1 LLNKET
7 LQILQSITGIT
18 NSAIITYPIT
28 TIQNYNKNVIGTID
42 FSVNE
47 DGGWEEFGI
56 FDLSNF
62 LGALTVL
69 NDPKII
75 LEDNTIIAKDE
86 DSEIQFVTSYPDAL
100 QDFTTNPSKVET
112 TLAVDSVIEVNI
124 STDTINRI
132 RKGANVF
139 KTLKDLFLVKEGD
152 NFYIRTGNKN
162 KFNSKENSYS
172 IKLEPEL
179 VKGDDFEIA
188 IPINNFLTLPQIDFK
203 LMIKEKNGQYRVTL
217 TNKIFKFVLSTV
229 I

>member
-1 LLNKET
+1 MLNKET

>member
-28 TIQNYNKNVIGTID
+28 TIQNYNKNVIGIID

-62 LGALTVL
+62 LNALTVL

-75 LEDNTIIAKDE
+75 LENSTIIAKDE

-100 QDFTTNPSKVET
+100 QDFTTSPNKVET
-112 TLAVDSVIEVNI
+112 TLAVDSVVEVDV
-124 STDTINRI
+124 SVDTINRI

-139 KTLKDLFLVKEGD
+139 KTLKDLFLVKEGSE
-152 NFYIRTGNKN
+152 FYIRTGNKN

-179 VKGDDFEIA
+179 IKGDDFEIA
-188 IPINNFLTLPQIDFK
+188 IPIDNFLTLPQIDFK

>member
-28 TIQNYNKNVIGTID
+28 TIQNYNKNIIGTID